1 MKMKIKY
8 YSGEIENMFYHRQ
21 FVNYMTALE
30 NNRKITTLTLK
41 WKGSSF
47 FRHHSNKGA
56 MSHSKKKKKN
66 QTHIFYVQA
75 LSDFL
80 SFACYCDVGRRA
92 HFYTS

>member
-41 WKGSSF
+41 
-47 FRHHSNKGA
+47 
-56 MSHSKKKKKN
+56 
-66 QTHIFYVQA
+66 
-75 LSDFL
+75 
-80 SFACYCDVGRRA
+80 
-92 HFYTS
+92 